1 MDMIPEE
8 IELKKMLEDLRE
20 RERKLKVWESELQR
34 RSNLFE
40 MQWKLLETEL
50 VKLAGEKEKFQR
62 EKAFFKEVNRR
73 NQEEIKQERKTEINL
88 SGKMFFLGVH
98 DELSLKKRYRDL
110 LKLFHPDSM
119 NGDIHA
125 MQAINKEYEEIKRAY
140 DI

>member
-8 IELKKMLEDLRE
+8 AELKKMLEDIKE
-20 RERKLKVWESELQR
+20 RERKLKVRESELQR

-40 MQWKLLETEL
+40 MQWKLLESEL
-50 VKLAGEKEKFQR
+50 VKLAGEKEKFKR
-62 EKAFFKEVNRR
+62 EKAFFSEVNKH
-73 NQEEIKQERKTEINL
+73 NQKEEKVEINL